1 MTKGTNKKRSLS
13 RKVIIATIILATLSM
28 AGIFLNKLALN
39 EIAEHVNTFK
49 SYSSVQTLAS
59 DCKEAYGYAQ
69 MYINLAFF
77 IDGQSGETNLLDMAS
92 AKIKLINEKSEKLNV
107 LAKDLKVIASKKH
120 DADFEKVINEWTC
133 SLCGFADAADLAVSA
148 GINGDFSKVY
158 AFMDEEIEK
167 QKEISVKEAEFNRIL
182 QDRVDGIDKK
192 ATVKVFGTAVFDNV
206 LFVLNILVVIII
218 IAILFKNLVKPVR
231 VSKAKTDE
239 IIENIKSGNGDLT
252 LRVPVKYNDEVG
264 SLSNG
269 INEMLCQ
276 LQGIVTLLDKH
287 TSELQTV
294 AKNVA
299 SNAGISQ
306 EEISNVSAT
315 MEQMSASSQESSA
328 TLNQVAEQMNDIAQL
343 VDKVYNDASEHSK
356 VSRNIVDKVIS
367 IRQDAISACDFSDK
381 KTKEMADSL
390 ERSIESARKVQ
401 SIHDLVDEILNISSQ
416 TNLLSLNASIEAARA
431 GDAGR
436 GFAVVA
442 DEITKLATASS
453 EAASH
458 IQDVSNEVIKAVE
471 SLARKANEMSAAMMT
486 NNSESRES
494 TVSLTNSYQNDINNL
509 SKSMEEFASNSQL
522 VQKAIDNV
530 KSSVNAINI
539 AVEENA
545 DGVTSVT
552 ASTVEIASSFTDI
565 KEKAQRNLAISE
577 ELYNEVKK
585 YKI

>member
-1 MTKGTNKKRSLS
+1 
-13 RKVIIATIILATLSM
+13 M

-59 DCKEAYGYAQ
+59 DCKEAYDEVQ

-77 IDGQSGETNLLDMAS
+77 REGQSDEATLLDLAL
-92 AKIKLINEKSEKLNV
+92 AKIKLINENSEKLNV
-107 LAKDLKVIASKKH
+107 VAKDLKVIASKKH
-120 DADFEKVINEWTC
+120 DADFEKAINEWTN
-133 SLCGFADAADLAVSA
+133 SLCGFANAADTAVSA
-148 GINGDFSKVY
+148 GISGDFSKIYSFVN
-158 AFMDEEIEK
+158 EEAEK
-167 QKEISVKEAEFNRIL
+167 QAEITEKESEFNRVL
-182 QDRVDGIDKK
+182 QDRVVGIDKK
-192 ATVKVFGTAVFDNV
+192 ATLKVFGTAVFDNA

-218 IAILFKNLVKPVR
+218 IAILIKYLVNPVR

-239 IIENIKSGNGDLT
+239 IIENIRSGNGDLT

-276 LQGIVTLLDKH
+276 LQSVVTLIDRH
-287 TSELQTV
+287 ASELQMV

-299 SNAGISQ
+299 SNVGTSQ
-306 EEISNVSAT
+306 EGISNVSAT
-315 MEQMSASSQESSA
+315 MEQMAASSQETSA

-343 VDKVYNDASEHSK
+343 VDKVYKDAHEHSK
-356 VSRNIVDKVIS
+356 VSKNIVDKVIS
-367 IRQDAISACDFSDK
+367 MRQDVISVCDLSDR

-401 SIHDLVDEILNISSQ
+401 SIHELVDEILNISSQ

-471 SLARKANEMSAAMMT
+471 SLARKANEMSAAMMA
-486 NNSESRES
+486 NNSDSRES
-494 TVSLTNSYQNDINNL
+494 TVSLTDSYQNDINNL

-530 KSSVNAINI
+530 KSSVNAINK

-545 DGVTSVT
+545 DGVTNVT
-552 ASTVEIASSFTDI
+552 AATVEIASSFIEI
-565 KEKAQRNLAISE
+565 KENAQNNLNISE